1 MTKILALALAIS
13 SAAIAFQPQA
23 AKANDTGAFIAGT
36 AVGVIGS
43 AIVNSTMQP
52 QPRQEVIVVHRDC
65 WRERQPVVNRYGEV
79 IGSRLVRVC
88 R

>member
-1 MTKILALALAIS
+1 MTKILTLALAVTG
-13 SAAIAFQPQA
+13 AALAFQPQA

-52 QPRQEVIVVHRDC
+52 QPQQVIVVHRDC